1 MINNF
6 KTFFLMA
13 VLTTLFVAAGS
24 LLAGKEGA
32 IIAFIIALFTNFFA
46 FWFSGKMVLKRY
58 NAQEISSPDNRL
70 YNIVKNLSAKADL
83 PIPKVYIVP
92 QSTSNAFATGRS
104 PKHAA
109 VAATEGII
117 NILNDDELSGVMAHE
132 LTHVK
137 NRDMLTG
144 TIAATFA
151 GAITMLSQFAMISA
165 RGSKRS
171 NPLLMIPVLILA
183 PLVAMFVRMAISR
196 VREFAADKGGAEI
209 SGKPL
214 SLASALAKLH
224 EGVSRNPLQNGN
236 PAHSNLFI
244 VNPFGGGGLQKLFAS
259 HPPVEDRIRKLR
271 EIASGNG

>member
-1 MINNF
+1 MANNI
-6 KTFFLMA
+6 KTFLLMI
-13 VLTTLFVAAGS
+13 VLTVLFIAVGS
-24 LLAGKEGA
+24 ILGGKEGA
-32 IIAFIIALFTNFFA
+32 IIAFTIATITNFFA
-46 FWFSGKMVLKRY
+46 YWFSDKMVLKRY
-58 NAQEISSPDNRL
+58 NAQEISSPDDRL
-70 YNIVKNLSAKADL
+70 FNIVQNLRRKADL
-83 PIPKVYIVP
+83 PMPKVYIIP
-92 QSTSNAFATGRS
+92 QSTPNAFATGRS

-183 PLVAMFVRMAISR
+183 PLVALFVRMAISR
-196 VREFAADKGGAEI
+196 VREFAADRGGAEI
-209 SGKPL
+209 SGKPIG
-214 SLASALAKLH
+214 LATALAKLH
-224 EGVSRNPLQNGN
+224 EGVSRIPLQNGN

-244 VNPFGGGGLQKLFAS
+244 VNPFLGGGLQRLFAS
-259 HPPVEDRIRKLR
+259 HPPVEERIQKLK
-271 EIASGNG
+271 EIFLG